1 MKFRPQ
7 SPEPGESG
15 GGTVDRGDA
24 FVPTD
29 DAPEPELEVKKV
41 EPEPEPEVE
50 PEKEPKHKD
59 TRIPLARHKEIL
71 EKERE
76 QRTAVERQ
84 LAQYQQGRQ
93 LADVNVEI
101 TALEDSVLKLEKDY
115 ATLIT
120 DGEVEKA
127 AAVMSQIRKAERDMA
142 ESKSDMK
149 IQAAE
154 IRAVERTR
162 YGVALE
168 RIESS
173 FPALNPDHESY
184 DEALMGEVVELKEAY
199 QTRGH
204 TPTVALQKAVRVL
217 VELRTTK
224 QEMATTVKP
233 DIAAARKKDAVLKA
247 ADATRRTPAST
258 ELAGID
264 SDKLGG
270 GRLDA
275 RQVIKMDQASF
286 NKLSDADLALMRGD
300 VL

>member
-15 GGTVDRGDA
+15 GGTVDRGDD